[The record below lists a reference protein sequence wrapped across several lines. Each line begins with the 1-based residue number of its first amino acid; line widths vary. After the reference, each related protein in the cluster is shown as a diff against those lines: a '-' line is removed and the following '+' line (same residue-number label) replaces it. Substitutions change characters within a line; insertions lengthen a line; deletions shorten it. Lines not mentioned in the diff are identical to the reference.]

1 MTLEELRAR
10 FPQYSQ
16 ISDLDFLMGV
26 HRKMYPDV
34 HMKQFIN
41 AIGGADLVYATADKD
56 SPSRQYYK
64 DAISQPL
71 PNETPEATAQRLRG
85 TAQGPVGQNSAQS
98 IFEVQGQDGKIYEV
112 QASSLEQAAAAVTSR
127 PSNSGPQYD
136 AMGFPLQPQG
146 GVSTNSQ
153 AVSEL
158 GSGLK
163 SVAAGAANGA
173 SLGFADEGLGLAGG
187 LKSLA
192 QGNGYLPGYRAARDD
207 VRDGMK
213 QAQQAN
219 PLEFGVGN
227 IGGAMVPAL
236 ATGGLATGASTLGT
250 IGRGAV
256 LGAVEGG
263 LQGAGNADGGDMLGQ
278 AKTGAFLGGIAGG
291 AAPAAV
297 ALGRNAIRNPVTGA
311 IDSMFGIA
319 NGRKANDAIYGALKS
334 SGNTR
339 DDIAAMMAK
348 AAQQGQ
354 PEFRLMD
361 ALGTSGQRQA
371 SGLAR
376 QGGDAGTEIADFLK
390 QRQLDQGDRVGGF
403 VEDAF
408 GLRGTTAAKTK
419 DALTAARGTA
429 ADAAYSAARGNAA
442 PVDVRGALGVID
454 SRIGG
459 MQGSG
464 IIGDGIDGKLAGYRA
479 RLAGDG
485 NGLGAGVTG
494 AELSDFDRVLNLK
507 QAVQDDIGAAIRAG
521 RNNEARELGKLV
533 TELDSALEGSSD
545 MYRTANDGFREASKV
560 IGAVDEGAAMSG
572 GGRYGDNVP
581 AFNAMT
587 PDQQGA
593 ARIGYGDDLMGKLE
607 RVTAPTANRAA
618 PLRSTKRV
626 NEADAMTLDPAL
638 YRDRLGRENTMW
650 ETQNRALGGS
660 RTADNMADQE
670 AMSQLAGGA
679 IAAARSAANANLG
692 DAVAKIGSMLGPIA
706 KGQNEATRQL
716 IAKALMSG
724 DSSVLAPVMQQATS
738 TESKRRMI
746 EALLRQTGREGGEA
760 LAR

>member
-1 MTLEELRAR
+1 MATFEI
-10 FPQYSQ
+10 Q
-16 ISDLDFLMGV
+16 
-26 HRKMYPDV
+26 
-34 HMKQFIN
+34 
-41 AIGGADLVYATADKD
+41 GAD
-56 SPSRQYYK
+56 
-64 DAISQPL
+64 
-71 PNETPEATAQRLRG
+71 
-85 TAQGPVGQNSAQS
+85 GQ
-98 IFEVQGQDGKIYEV
+98 IYEV
-112 QASSLEQAAAAVTSR
+112 QADTMEAAAQALSSVTS
-127 PSNSGPQYD
+127 G
-136 AMGFPLQPQG
+136 QPVG
-146 GVSTNSQ
+146 GSATNSQ
-153 AVSEL
+153 AVGEL
-158 GSGLK
+158 SDKLGATVRGLHNQAFAGFGDN
-163 SVAAGAANGA
+163 VNGAMGAIAGNDYARTRDTYRTDLRQAQADHPMDTAAGGIIGAA
-173 SLGFADEGLGLAGG
+173 L
-187 LKSLA
+187 
-192 QGNGYLPGYRAARDD
+192 
-207 VRDGMK
+207 
-213 QAQQAN
+213 
-219 PLEFGVGN
+219 
-227 IGGAMVPAL
+227 PAL
-236 ATGGLATGASTLGT
+236 ATGGLATGLSILGT
-250 IGRGAV
+250 MGRGAM
-256 LGAVEGG
+256 LGGVEGW
-263 LQGAGNADGGDMLGQ
+263 LQGAGNADGQNVLANAGRGAGLG
-278 AKTGAFLGGIAGG
+278 LLIGG
-291 AAPAAV
+291 AAPAVVGAAGAAKNAV
-297 ALGRNAIRNPVTGA
+297 KNPTTGV

-319 NGRKANDAIYGALKS
+319 NGRKANDAVLGALRS
-334 SGNTR
+334 SGNKA
-339 DDIAAMMAK
+339 DDIAAMLAK

-408 GLRGTTAAKTK
+408 GLRGTTAAKTT

-464 IIGDGIDGKLAGYRA
+464 IIGDGIDSKLAGYRA
-479 RLAGDG
+479 RLAGG
-485 NGLGAGVTG
+485 GKGLGAGVTG

-507 QAVQDDIGAAIRAG
+507 QAVQDDIGAAVRAG

-533 TELDSALEGSSD
+533 TELDGALEGSSD
-545 MYRTANDGFREASKV
+545 MYRTANDGFRDASKV
-560 IGAVDEGAAMSG
+560 IGAVDDGAAMSK

-679 IAAARSAANANLG
+679 MDAAKSAANLQFG
-692 DAVAKIGSMLGPIA
+692 DTVAKIGSMLGPIA
-706 KGQNEATRQL
+706 KGQNDATRQL

-724 DSSVLAPVMQQATS
+724 DSSVLAPALRQSATS
-738 TESKRRMI
+738 ESKRRMI
-746 EALLRQTGREGGEA
+746 EALLRQTTREGVNA
-760 LAR
+760 LGRQ